1 MNIDRF
7 EEISPKK
14 RQIFE
19 QRKISQHIPDP
30 NDSDYERGYIVRYFI
45 QKANDSEAPIYELDY
60 IGHRKFANDPFNSS
74 VSLDWRL
81 TGTDEQIK
89 DSNSKSIK
97 LHYEK
102 MPKLA
107 IYLPNL
113 LQFKKKKDLAF

>member
-14 RQIFE
+14 RQVYV
-19 QRKISQHIPDP
+19 QRKISQHIPEIKE
-30 NDSDYERGYIVRYFI
+30 SDYERGYIVRYFI
-45 QKANDSEAPIYELDY
+45 QKANDTESPIYELDY
-60 IGHRKFANDPFNSS
+60 IGHRKFFNDPFHSS

-89 DSNSKSIK
+89 ESNSKSIK
-97 LHYEK
+97 LHYQK

-107 IYLPNL
+107 TYLPNL
-113 LQFKKKKDLAF
+113 LQFHK